1 MTDISADQTTVA
13 TDRPA
18 PAGAAPIF
26 AVTAAAAKRIAAIAA
41 ADGKAPLFRVSVD
54 GGGCS
59 GFQYKFD
66 LADAAGPEDLEFRR
80 DDVTVLVDMVSIDF
94 VKNAELDYVENLMGS
109 FFQVSNPNA
118 KSACGCGTSFA
129 VD

>member
-1 MTDISADQTTVA
+1 MSSVNTAQS
-13 TDRPA
+13 PA
-18 PAGAAPIF
+18 PADAIAGAQPSF
-26 AVTAAAAKRIAAIAA
+26 HVTEAAAKRIAAIAA
-41 ADGKAPLFRVSVD
+41 ADGKAPLFRISVD

-66 LADAAGPEDLEFRR
+66 LADAAAPDDLIYRR
-80 DDVTVLVDMVSIDF
+80 DGVEVLIDAVSIDF
-94 VKNAELDYVENLMGS
+94 VKNAQLDYVENLMGS

-118 KSACGCGTSFA
+118 KSSCGCGTSFS

>member
-1 MTDISADQTTVA
+1 MTELDTAQVPASGAVPQSGAQPAFLV
-13 TDRPA
+13 TD
-18 PAGAAPIF
+18 
-26 AVTAAAAKRIAAIAA
+26 AAAKRIAAIAA
-41 ADGKAPLFRVSVD
+41 ADGKAPWFRISVD

-66 LADAAGPEDLEFRR
+66 LADARTPDDLVYRR
-80 DDVTVLVDMVSIDF
+80 DGVEILIDSVSIDF
-94 VKNAELDYVENLMGS
+94 VKNAQLDYVENLMGS

-118 KSACGCGTSFA
+118 KTSCGCGTSFS

>member
-1 MTDISADQTTVA
+1 MTDLSTAA
-13 TDRPA
+13 TLA
-18 PAGAAPIF
+18 PADAFPGAPPPFQI
-26 AVTAAAAKRIAAIAA
+26 TEAAAKRIAAIAA
-41 ADGKAPLFRVSVD
+41 ADGKAPLFRISVD

-66 LADAAGPEDLEFRR
+66 LDDARTPDDLVYRR
-80 DDVTVLVDMVSIDF
+80 DGVEVLIDAVSIDF
-94 VKNAELDYVENLMGS
+94 VKNAQLDYVENLMGS

-118 KSACGCGTSFA
+118 KTSCGCGTSFS